1 MPHRI
6 ELIALGTGAT
16 LPTPERLMPSF
27 LVKDSLG
34 LRVLLDAGEGVQVRM
49 SQAEV
54 SPLAIDLIAITHE
67 HGDHVNG
74 LPGLLQSMQ
83 VNRREERLKVIAP
96 PSITEALERAEL
108 GFPIE
113 AVRLSGRG
121 ELLLREQSGDKVT
134 IRWFPVCHTVEA
146 YGFSLEWSFRPRVD
160 AEKLSSLGL
169 KPGAWLKK
177 LFEEGRVRAGEV
189 EVALE
194 EVAES
199 RGGQVK
205 VTYTGDT
212 APCRSVVEEGR
223 GARVLIHDST
233 FSSELAEEARERGHS
248 TSEQAAEIAREAQA
262 ELLVL
267 THVSSRYRGPEERR
281 LLLEARGVFRR
292 TVLARDLMKLILSN
306 HKL

>member
-16 LPTPERLMPSF
+16 LPTPERFMPSF
-27 LVKDSLG
+27 FLRDSFG
-34 LRVLLDAGEGVQVRM
+34 LKILLDAGEGVQVRM
-49 SQAEV
+49 SQAEI
-54 SPLAIDLIAITHE
+54 SPLSIDVIAITHD

-96 PSITEALERAEL
+96 AAVAEALERVEL
-108 GFPIE
+108 GFPLEI
-113 AVRLSGRG
+113 VRLSGRG
-121 ELLLREQSGDKVT
+121 ELLLREQGGDKVS

-169 KPGAWLKK
+169 RPGAWLRK
-177 LFEEGRVRAGEV
+177 LFEEGKVRVGEL
-189 EVALE
+189 EVTLE
-194 EVAES
+194 EVAEGQ
-199 RGGQVK
+199 GGLVK
-205 VTYTGDT
+205 VVYTGDT
-212 APCRSVVEEGR
+212 SPCRSVVEEGR

-248 TSEQAAEIAREAQA
+248 TSEQAAEVAKEAQA
-262 ELLVL
+262 ELLLL
-267 THVSSRYRGPEERR
+267 THVSSRYRGLEERR
-281 LLLEARGVFRR
+281 LLLEARRVFYR
-292 TVLARDLMKLILSN
+292 TVLARDLMKLTLSN
-306 HKL
+306 HKV